1 MNKILQL
8 FSILTVCTFCFS
20 CGDNQQKKETKT
32 TMKEQD
38 FKKGSF
44 GYDLDFLQKHD
55 TSLVVLGQGESE
67 ILVSPRYQ
75 AKVFTSTAEGR
86 GGKSFGWIN
95 YNVFDKEE
103 DAHMNAYGGENRF
116 WLGPEGSR
124 FSLFFKLGTAME
136 YKNWHTPPAVDTEA
150 WQVTAQDDRMV
161 NMEKTMS
168 LQNYADTQFEILA
181 KRDIKILDKTE
192 IENLLNITMDS
203 VSSVG
208 FTTEN
213 SIANMGDNTWD
224 QKSGA
229 PCIWILDMFM
239 PSAKTVI
246 VIPYNEE
253 AAGKVATT
261 DYFGEIPKDRITYK
275 NGKIFFQADGKS
287 RGKLGVPPQRAKNT
301 SGSYDPVN
309 HVLTITRFEVD
320 EDATYLNQEWTPDK
334 DPLVG
339 DAVNAYNDGP
349 LEDGSQMGPF
359 YEIESVSPAAFL
371 APSETLSHTH
381 SVFHFTGDEQQLDT
395 LSVQLLGTSLDEI
408 KNAF

>member
-1 MNKILQL
+1 MR
-8 FSILTVCTFCFS
+8 FSVTLITLALSIFCFS
-20 CGDNQQKKETKT
+20 CGDTHQKTETKT
-32 TMKEQD
+32 AMREQN
-38 FKKGSF
+38 FKKGTF
-44 GYDLDFLQKHD
+44 GYDLNFLQKYD
-55 TSLVVLGQGESE
+55 TSLVVLGQGKSE

-86 GGKSFGWIN
+86 DGKGFGWIN
-95 YNVFDKEE
+95 YDVFDKKE
-103 DAHMNAYGGENRF
+103 DVHMNAYGGENRF
-116 WLGPEGSR
+116 WLGPEGSK
-124 FSLFFKLGTAME
+124 FSLFFKPGTEMV

-150 WQVTAQDDRMV
+150 WQVTAKDNKTV
-161 NMEKTMS
+161 NMEKAMS
-168 LQNYADTQFEILA
+168 LQNYADTPFEILA
-181 KRDIKILDKTE
+181 KRNIKILDKSE
-192 IENLLNITMDS
+192 IENLLNISLDS
-203 VSSVG
+203 VSLVG

-213 SIANMGDNTWD
+213 SISNMGDNSWD

-229 PCIWILDMFM
+229 PCIWILDMFT

-246 VIPYNEE
+246 VIPFNEE
-253 AAGKVATT
+253 ATGKVATT
-261 DYFGEIPKDRITYK
+261 DYFGEISKDRLTYK
-275 NGKIFFQADGKS
+275 DGKIFFQADGKS

-301 SGSYDPVN
+301 TGSYDPVD
-309 HVLTITRFEVD
+309 HVLTITRFEID
-320 EDATYLNQEWTPDK
+320 RDAIYLNQEWTPDK

-381 SVFHFTGDEQQLDT
+381 SVFHFTGDEQQLNT
-395 LSVQLLGTSLDEI
+395 LSVQLLDTSLEEI